1 MQELCLYRVMLYA
14 YLGRFLPKLGGHGS
28 SPVGHP
34 FLYFFGIFEEIHR
47 MCLCIF
53 YPPPMT
59 APSEESPQPFYLTRT
74 ESIIVEALKEGPK
87 TDLELEETIDR
98 AKDFSQDY
106 IKVMIFKINKKRKM
120 IDYFM
125 QNGQKKYRLIESA
138 ANVEYQI
145 LESIGEALD
154 ELVSVKLL
162 VCDTCAFKAN
172 VDMREKVKRNYM
184 IGAIILG
191 IMLFAL

>member
-1 MQELCLYRVMLYA
+1 
-14 YLGRFLPKLGGHGS
+14 
-28 SPVGHP
+28 
-34 FLYFFGIFEEIHR
+34 
-47 MCLCIF
+47 
-53 YPPPMT
+53 MT

-145 LESIGEALD
+145 LEGIGEALD

-172 VDMREKVKRNYM
+172 VDMREKVKKNY
-184 IGAIILG
+184 IRPLSKKINLI
-191 IMLFAL
+191 FS